1 MAQWRMPNR
10 VRILE
15 VSDSDRVVL
24 ERRVRDRGAAAR
36 DIQRARIVLLST
48 QGLTGPEIAD
58 RVGCTGRCCVSGKVG
73 TVDHGLCGVQM
84 ARASSVK
91 TAGSR

>member
-1 MAQWRMPNR
+1 
-10 VRILE
+10 
-15 VSDSDRVVL
+15 VVVMSSGQQQGGCHRAG
-24 ERRVRDRGAAAR
+24 RRRGP
-36 DIQRARIVLLST
+36 D
-48 QGLTGPEIAD
+48 
-58 RVGCTGRCCVSGKVG
+58 GRCCVSGKVG